1 MLYSED
7 YELQNTDPDL
17 LQTNPDED
25 LLYKPKKGYLTLDA
39 EETESY
45 CRAYRSFMD
54 ASKTERDA
62 VRNAVRM
69 AEEAGFR
76 AYRPGENLKAGD
88 RIYFV
93 NREKSLMMAV
103 IGSRSPEEG
112 FRIMA
117 SHIDSPRLDLKPLP
131 LDEKGG
137 LAYFRTHYYGGIK
150 KYHWAAIP
158 LALHGVVCLSDGS
171 SLNLS
176 VGENPDEP
184 VFYISD
190 LMPHIAKD
198 QMAKKSTDILPGESL
213 CPIVGMIGDG
223 EGNVKLNVLKLLH
236 ELYGIREKDF
246 LSSELHLVPAE
257 KSRDVGFDRSLVG
270 AYGQDDKVCAFP
282 SLSAIT
288 SLQDP
293 EHTCV
298 VFLADKEEIGSEG
311 VTGLR
316 SESYASFLRDLCA
329 DLNAND
335 RAAFRHSVCISADV
349 GGAYDPLFADAY
361 EATNSCYLGNGIT
374 ISKYTGSRGKSGCSD
389 ATAELMN
396 RIIRLMDANDI
407 PWQSGEYGKVDQG
420 GAGTVASEISKF
432 GIDVID
438 IGVPVLSMH
447 SPMELAAKCD
457 IYAMKRFSDCFF
469 RS

>member
-1 MLYSED
+1 MSAEKLSNGLNQSED
-7 YELQNTDPDL
+7 GCSGE
-17 LQTNPDED
+17 E
-25 LLYKPKKGYLTLDA
+25 LLYKPKKGYLLQDA
-39 EETESY
+39 GETESY
-45 CRAYRSFMD
+45 CRAYRAFMD

-62 VRNAVRM
+62 VKNAVTM
-69 AEEAGFR
+69 AKEAGFR
-76 AYRPGENLKAGD
+76 AYIPGEKLSPGD
-88 RIYFV
+88 KVYFV
-93 NREKSLMMAV
+93 NREKSLMLAV
-103 IGSRSPEEG
+103 IGKKSPEEG

-137 LAYFRTHYYGGIK
+137 LAYFHTHYYGGIK

-158 LALHGVVCLSDGS
+158 LALHGVVCLSDGTK
-171 SLNLS
+171 LDLS
-176 VGENPDEP
+176 VGEDPDEP
-184 VFYISD
+184 VLYISD

-198 QMAKKSTDILPGESL
+198 QMAKNSSDVLPGESL
-213 CPIVGMIGDG
+213 CPIVGMIGDE

-236 ELYGIREKDF
+236 ERYGICEKDF
-246 LSSELHLVPAE
+246 LSAELHLVPAD
-257 KSRDVGFDRSLVG
+257 KSRDVGFDCSLIG
-270 AYGQDDKVCAFP
+270 AYGQDDKICAYP
-282 SLSAIT
+282 SISAIT
-288 SLQDP
+288 AVQDP

-298 VFLADKEEIGSEG
+298 VFLADKEEIGSQG

-335 RAAFRHSVCISADV
+335 RKAFRNSVCISADV
-349 GGAYDPLFADAY
+349 GGAYDPHFADAY
-361 EATNSCYLGNGIT
+361 EAQNSCYLGSGIT

-389 ATAELMN
+389 ATAELMS
-396 RIIRLMDANDI
+396 RMIRLMDANGI
-407 PWQSGEYGKVDQG
+407 PWQTGEYGKVDQG

-447 SPMELAAKCD
+447 APMELAAKCD